1 MKSLILPLTAALSLV
16 ALLAAPPAFA
26 GEGHGPEH
34 GGVVREMHGVSYE
47 LVARP
52 DSLTLH
58 LSDHGRKIATDGAK
72 AEAVVYA
79 NNGKT
84 PVTLAPAG
92 DNRMQA
98 KGNFKVGVGV
108 RVLLTVT
115 LPGKA
120 PASMSFN
127 LK

>member
-1 MKSLILPLTAALSLV
+1 MKFAILSLTAALGLV
-16 ALLAAPPAFA
+16 TVLGAPPAFA

-34 GGVVREMHGVSYE
+34 GGVVREMHGVTYE

-58 LSDHGRKIATDGAK
+58 ISDHSKKIATEGAK
-72 AEAVVYA
+72 AEAVIYA

-98 KGNFKVGVGV
+98 KGNFKVGIGV
-108 RVLLTVT
+108 RSVVTVT
-115 LPGKA
+115 LAGKSPVKLA
-120 PASMSFN
+120 FN